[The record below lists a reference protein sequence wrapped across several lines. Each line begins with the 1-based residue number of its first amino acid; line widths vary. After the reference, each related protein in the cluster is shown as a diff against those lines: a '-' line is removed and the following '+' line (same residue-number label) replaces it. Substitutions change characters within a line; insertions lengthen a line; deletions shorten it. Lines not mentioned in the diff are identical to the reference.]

1 MFNAF
6 ERQAQREFGHLRV
19 ERRNID
25 RGDRASH
32 RSR

>member
-6 ERQAQREFGHLRV
+6 ERQAQREFGV

-32 RSR
+32 GSR